1 MVKVWPESSGVPS
14 WGGGVSGAGRWQ
26 TRPQSNSCKV
36 TAELD
41 PGVFEPSISPGGEK
55 SGGPTRPVPTPAL
68 LLSLKHVVAQLGAS
82 RAAAKTH
89 YLARACTTSPGVPN
103 QEEAALPGAE
113 QPAGCQCLFHLSPQ
127 QQPAPSFVVFPST
140 LDPES
145 FQQSLPLSAT

>member
-1 MVKVWPESSGVPS
+1 MCKTTL
-14 WGGGVSGAGRWQ
+14 GG
-26 TRPQSNSCKV
+26 C
-36 TAELD
+36 
-41 PGVFEPSISPGGEK
+41 
-55 SGGPTRPVPTPAL
+55 
-68 LLSLKHVVAQLGAS
+68 LSLKHVVAQLGAS
-82 RAAAKTH
+82 RAAARTH

-103 QEEAALPGAE
+103 QEEVALPAAE